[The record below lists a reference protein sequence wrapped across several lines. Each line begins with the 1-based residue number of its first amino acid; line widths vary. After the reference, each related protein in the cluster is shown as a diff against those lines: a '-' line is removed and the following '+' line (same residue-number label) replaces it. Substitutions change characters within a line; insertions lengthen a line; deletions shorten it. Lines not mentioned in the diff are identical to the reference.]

1 MAKKALLIGVSQYE
15 PGFDHLP
22 SAQRD
27 VEAMCRVLRSPN
39 IGGFEVNYLY
49 NPLKQQM
56 AKGLEQFFAEC
67 QKDDLALFYFSGHGI
82 KDMNRDLYLAAHDTQ
97 KRNGELFAATAVW
110 VKDVQRSMRSCKAR
124 QQIVILDCCM
134 SGAFADGFTVKD
146 GGSIDLENQLGNEG
160 LAILT
165 SSNGTQY
172 SFERKEFDLSLYTH
186 FLVNGL
192 ETGDASLSG
201 NGLITVEEL
210 HDYISQKI
218 RDIEPRMAPQFY
230 PAKRGHNIALAKAP
244 IRDPEQAYKY
254 IVSQMIDRG
263 EIGFVP
269 KTWLDDL
276 RDWLSI
282 ESRPSYVIDSTARK
296 ILDTHKERLNLSTE
310 VTTQLEAEVLS
321 PFVRYAQEFSNR
333 SRGEKILSAA
343 TRQKLRQYQRTLG
356 VTDKQAEAIEQSI
369 TEQLRR
375 SAVRN
380 SEQADTKP
388 KPNNL
393 KISPKTGLIAGGF
406 VTFSFLSAFV
416 IASQIRQSG
425 IISNQASYPVPN
437 STSLEP
443 FPTPLSSLPSNSMKG
458 DFTPSAIPSM
468 EISTTPIPFSSSP
481 TSYSA
486 EELIKKS
493 ERSMQT
499 NDFRSAIEQLK
510 KAVSLDASFPKTS
523 FLLGE
528 AYRAEGDRKLKEN
541 YPQQASENYRNSNV
555 AYDQA
560 IRLNPNEPS
569 FHVGQGLNYLSLA
582 DSYTSLG
589 QPNSVIK
596 PYWDKA
602 LNHFRNAIARNENYA
617 DAYLGLGQMYSRQ
630 KGYLDLACLKL
641 KDAKRLYELE
651 SKDTK
656 VEDVNKLQNK
666 LKCP

>member
-22 SAQRD
+22 SAKRD
-27 VEAMCRVLRSPN
+27 IQAMYRVLISPN
-39 IGGFEVNYLY
+39 VGGFEVNYLH

-67 QKDDLALFYFSGHGI
+67 QKDDLALLYFSGHGI

-110 VKDVQRSMRSCKAR
+110 VKDIQRSMKSCKAR

-254 IVSQMIDRG
+254 IIGQMIDRG

-310 VTTQLEAEVLS
+310 LTSKLESDVLS
-321 PFVRYAQEFSNR
+321 PFVQYAQEFSNR
-333 SRGEKILSAA
+333 SRGEKILSAS
-343 TRQKLRQYQRTLG
+343 TRQKLRQFQRTLG
-356 VTDKQAEAIEQSI
+356 VMDKQAEAIEQSI

-375 SAVRN
+375 SPSRN
-380 SEQADTKP
+380 SEQPDRNP
-388 KPNNL
+388 KTNSS
-393 KISPKTGLIAGGF
+393 KISPKTGLIAGGLI
-406 VTFSFLSAFV
+406 TFSFLSAFL
-416 IASQIRQSG
+416 IASRINPFG
-425 IISNQASYPVPN
+425 MAINQANHPLPS
-437 STSLEP
+437 STSVES
-443 FPTPLSSLPSNSMKG
+443 FSTPLSSIPSKNIEGSFSPDTTPSTRIYTTPLPSSINTNKYDAEKLINQSEKNMLDN
-458 DFTPSAIPSM
+458 DFWSAIKRLQ
-468 EISTTPIPFSSSP
+468 EAVKLDSSSP
-481 TSYSA
+481 
-486 EELIKKS
+486 
-493 ERSMQT
+493 
-499 NDFRSAIEQLK
+499 
-510 KAVSLDASFPKTS
+510 KTF

-528 AYRAEGDRKLKEN
+528 AYRAEGDQQLKEQNPQRAFDN
-541 YPQQASENYRNSNV
+541 YQEANV
-555 AYDQA
+555 AYKQA
-560 IRLNPNEPS
+560 INLNPGEPS
-569 FHVGQGLNYLSLA
+569 FYVGQGFANLRSA
-582 DSYTSLG
+582 DSYLALR
-589 QPNSVIK
+589 QPKIVLE
-596 PYWDKA
+596 PYWNEA
-602 LNHFRNAIARNENYA
+602 LKNFREAIKLNENYA
-617 DAYLGLGQMYSRQ
+617 DAYFGLGNVFSRQ
-630 KGYLDLACLKL
+630 GNSDLACPKL
-641 KDAKRLYELE
+641 KMAKQIYSDQGNDAQ
-651 SKDTK
+651 
-656 VEDVNKLQNK
+656 VNKVKNLQSE